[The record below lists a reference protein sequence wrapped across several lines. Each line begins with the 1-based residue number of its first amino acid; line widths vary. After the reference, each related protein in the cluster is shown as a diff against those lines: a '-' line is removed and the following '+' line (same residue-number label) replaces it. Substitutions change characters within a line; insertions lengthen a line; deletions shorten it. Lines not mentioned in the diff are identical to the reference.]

1 MLLEYLE
8 EHPTVLS
15 NFGMGNKIIN
25 YYRRKD
31 VDDATRPKSDI
42 GETNVLLPED
52 RSPFAQFGSV
62 DPGETV
68 PTLHNAMYRAP
79 IFKHEPKSTDFLVI
93 RNTTGV
99 TGTSWHIRNIDYIY
113 TVGQQLPSVEIPGPN
128 SRKVTNAAKNRMKMI
143 AFRKIRHSQTS
154 SVRIDEI
161 TAHIADSTDMQNR
174 QKLKEFIKY
183 YKEEKVWRVRPGESI
198 PDEATVRSW
207 VKPEDVCTIDAM
219 QVGSRHLEDAGYGK
233 GDQGDDDEDEN
244 DGDSLE
250 QRLAPWKTS
259 KNFLDASNGK
269 AMLELIGDGD
279 PSGSWYSVQFHQN
292 LNEGRL
298 LGQYSRSSGYCA
310 GCDGP
315 AQSQRRS

>member
-31 VDDATRPKSDI
+31 VDDVTRPKSDI

-79 IFKHEPKSTDFLVI
+79 IFKHKPKSTDFLVI

-99 TGTSWHIRNIDYIY
+99 AGTSWHIRNIDYIY

-143 AFRKIRHSQTS
+143 AFRKIRHSPNS

-198 PDEATVRSW
+198 PDEAIKLVQFGWGRPFLQGRLDRGDRGGKHPSPTDSTRWGRPAARRRPPMGSAPAGRRS
-207 VKPEDVCTIDAM
+207 P
-219 QVGSRHLEDAGYGK
+219 GLEHR
-233 GDQGDDDEDEN
+233 DQ
-244 DGDSLE
+244 L
-250 QRLAPWKTS
+250 
-259 KNFLDASNGK
+259 
-269 AMLELIGDGD
+269 LEL
-279 PSGSWYSVQFHQN
+279 
-292 LNEGRL
+292 L
-298 LGQYSRSSGYCA
+298 
-310 GCDGP
+310 
-315 AQSQRRS
+315 